1 MRRIGERLRERKRVG
16 GEESKNRSLMSLLLY
31 FTVALLPAGDI
42 QASPNAHEQTKH
54 MYTQTALLNIL
65 K

>member
-1 MRRIGERLRERKRVG
+1 MRRIGERKRVG

-42 QASPNAHEQTKH
+42 QASSNAHEQTKDMH
-54 MYTQTALLNIL
+54 TQTALLNIL